1 MAFWFVAGRKLLGVQ
16 HLSRTTT
23 LIKEIG
29 IIEHN
34 PLVEINIW
42 RNCDHRHVYIWT
54 TNVPARTEPV
64 LFDDWENKESPSFEV
79 APM

>member
-1 MAFWFVAGRKLLGVQ
+1 MAFWFVAGRKLLGAQ
-16 HLSRTTT
+16 RLSRTTT

-29 IIEHN
+29 IIGQN

-42 RNCDHRHVYIWT
+42 GDRDHCHVYIWT
-54 TNVPARTEPV
+54 TNVSARTEPV
-64 LFDDWENKESPSFEV
+64 LIDDLENKESPSVGV